1 MSIGIST
8 VIWVLL
14 ILIVIYFWRNIVNLI
29 GGLVYL
35 LVIVFIALFLIMN
48 FTDLNIKP
56 PEFYTEIRKGNTDYL
71 VEKKDTA
78 FEKALETKDK
88 INNLDSEVI
97 QEDGVVGDKEDNTG
111 VLITSIEDSQLNFS
125 DESRSDGLEGKDKG
139 KDGDKNEGKGKGKE
153 NKATKEPLKE
163 GLIPYE
169 KIPEYVE
176 NSDMDE
182 STKKLVLNLSPYVKW
197 EYVSE
202 EYHIESTKEGV
213 LIEEYK

>member
-1 MSIGIST
+1 MTIGIST

-35 LVIVFIALFLIMN
+35 LLIVFIALFLVMN

-78 FEKALETKDK
+78 FDKALETKDK

-97 QEDGVVGDKEDNTG
+97 NEDKDGIGENTSV
-111 VLITSIEDSQLNFS
+111 VLITSIKDSQLNFS
-125 DESRSDGLEGKDKG
+125 DESRSKDLEEGNDKDKG
-139 KDGDKNEGKGKGKE
+139 KSKGKSKE
-153 NKATKEPLKE
+153 IKETKEPLKE

-169 KIPEYVE
+169 KIPEYLE
-176 NSDMDE
+176 NSKMDE

>member
-1 MSIGIST
+1 MTIGIST

-35 LVIVFIALFLIMN
+35 LVIVFIALFLVMN

-78 FEKALETKDK
+78 FDKDG
-88 INNLDSEVI
+88 IGENT
-97 QEDGVVGDKEDNTG
+97 TG
-111 VLITSIEDSQLNFS
+111 VLITSIKDSQLNFS
-125 DESRSDGLEGKDKG
+125 DESRSKDLEEGNDKDK
-139 KDGDKNEGKGKGKE
+139 DKSKGKSKE
-153 NKATKEPLKE
+153 IKATKEPLKE

-169 KIPEYVE
+169 NIPEYLE
-176 NSDMDE
+176 NSNMDE

>member
-1 MSIGIST
+1 MTIGIST
-8 VIWVLL
+8 IIWVLL

-35 LVIVFIALFLIMN
+35 LVIVFIALFLVMN

-78 FEKALETKDK
+78 FDKALETKDK

-97 QEDGVVGDKEDNTG
+97 NEDKDGIGENTSV
-111 VLITSIEDSQLNFS
+111 VLITSIKDSQLNFS
-125 DESRSDGLEGKDKG
+125 DESRSKDLEEGNDKDKG
-139 KDGDKNEGKGKGKE
+139 KSKGKSKE
-153 NKATKEPLKE
+153 NKETKEPLKE

-169 KIPEYVE
+169 NIPEYLE